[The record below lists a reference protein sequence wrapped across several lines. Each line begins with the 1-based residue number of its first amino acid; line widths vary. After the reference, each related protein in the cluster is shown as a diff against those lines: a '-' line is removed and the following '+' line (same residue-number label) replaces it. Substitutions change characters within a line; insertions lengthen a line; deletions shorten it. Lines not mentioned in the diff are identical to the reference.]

1 MNWESPRL
9 RAERDAK
16 VAALGARP
24 PWWRVLSRRRYDRR
38 RRELMAMD
46 ISIFAE
52 QMREF
57 YPSSAV
63 AEMASRPD
71 FGKLVKR

>member
-16 VAALGARP
+16 VAALGQP
-24 PWWRVLSRRRYDRR
+24 PSWWRVFSRRRYDLRY
-38 RRELMAMD
+38 RELMAMD
-46 ISIFAE
+46 ISPFAE
-52 QMREF
+52 LMREF
-57 YPSSAV
+57 YPSSSV

-71 FGKLVKR
+71 FGKLMKR